1 MLIAG
6 FIAFCVMFGAE
17 AALTAYVTGDD
28 PANTLGVLIDVVVLG
43 AVGIGVY
50 LAAAWA
56 MRITEVGDVVHLVQR
71 KVLRRR
77 GRSSGEDTAD
87 ARTLEG

>member
-1 MLIAG
+1 
-6 FIAFCVMFGAE
+6 
-17 AALTAYVTGDD
+17 
-28 PANTLGVLIDVVVLG
+28 
-43 AVGIGVY
+43 
-50 LAAAWA
+50 

>member
-1 MLIAG
+1 
-6 FIAFCVMFGAE
+6 
-17 AALTAYVTGDD
+17 
-28 PANTLGVLIDVVVLG
+28 
-43 AVGIGVY
+43 
-50 LAAAWA
+50 
-56 MRITEVGDVVHLVQR
+56 VHLVQR